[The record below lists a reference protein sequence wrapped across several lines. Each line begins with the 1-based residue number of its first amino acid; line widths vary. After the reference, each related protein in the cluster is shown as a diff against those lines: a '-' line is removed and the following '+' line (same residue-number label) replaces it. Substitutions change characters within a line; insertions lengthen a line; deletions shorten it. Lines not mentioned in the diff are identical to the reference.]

1 MARGDYLGEFELV
14 VLLGLARLEDE
25 AYGMTIFEEIKRV
38 TGRDLTVPAVYVTLN
53 RLEKKGYVSSRT
65 GESSALRGGRARK
78 YYRVMPDGSRALK
91 ASQDMLSRLWQGMG
105 VEEVGGLGT
114 AVSK

>member
-53 RLEKKGYVSSRT
+53 RLEKKDYVTSRT
-65 GESSALRGGRARK
+65 GESNAARGGRAKK
-78 YYRVMPDGSRALK
+78 YYRVTAEGSQALE
-91 ASQDMLSRLWQGMG
+91 ASQEMLSRLWHG
-105 VEEVGGLGT
+105 VGLGE
-114 AVSK
+114 AASKT

>member
-25 AYGMTIFEEIKRV
+25 AYGMAIFEEIKRV

-53 RLEKKGYVSSRT
+53 RLEKKGYVNSRT

-78 YYRVMPDGSRALK
+78 YYRVTPEGSRALA
-91 ASQDMLSRLWQGMG
+91 ASQEMRSRLWHG
-105 VEEVGGLGT
+105 VAVGLGT
-114 AVSK
+114 AVAKS

>member
-1 MARGDYLGEFELV
+1 MTRGDYLGEFELV

-38 TGRDLTVPAVYVTLN
+38 TGRDLTIPAVYVTLN
-53 RLEKKGYVSSRT
+53 RLEKKGYVNSRT

-78 YYRVMPDGSRALK
+78 YYRVTPEGSRALE
-91 ASQDMLSRLWQGMG
+91 AAQEMLVRLWQG
-105 VEEVGGLGT
+105 VGLGT
-114 AVSK
+114 AASKS

>member
-25 AYGMTIFEEIKRV
+25 AYGMAIFEEIKRV

-53 RLEKKGYVSSRT
+53 RLEKKGYVNSRT

-78 YYRVMPDGSRALK
+78 YYRVTPEGSRALD
-91 ASQDMLSRLWQGMG
+91 ASQEMLSRLWHG
-105 VEEVGGLGT
+105 VAVGLGT
-114 AVSK
+114 AISKS